1 MATYSLKVD
10 SCESSPKIVAQFEG
24 IGEKNIM
31 RCFQAAK
38 EGFRD
43 VEIINEETGEVM
55 VRFYMSDEFH
65 EKLFEYG
72 ETLDRIQMWAE
83 YDL

>member
-24 IGEKNIM
+24 ISEKNIM

-55 VRFYMSDEFH
+55 ARFYMSDEFH
-65 EKLFEYG
+65 EQLFEYG
-72 ETLDRIQMWAE
+72 ETLDRIKMWAE
-83 YDL
+83 SNY